1 MKANGITV
9 KVFSSLFEQHQ
20 SLKSVHVHILW
31 AWPYRRPR
39 PKLHPQN
46 NEVFIIVNHAVALA
60 LFTLGYV
67 HMPRSS
73 VEIQRQV
80 EPSARDMCCL
90 SNELTDVYINKNNE
104 QDTTL
109 FRVSLRKRAT
119 LLAQLSPLNMQTICP
134 DFSQLRE
141 AGQPEPFPGQPEI
154 GSGWLMPGYGP
165 ETS

>member
-67 HMPRSS
+67 HMPWSS

-80 EPSARDMCCL
+80 EQRHVLP
-90 SNELTDVYINKNNE
+90 V
-104 QDTTL
+104 
-109 FRVSLRKRAT
+109 
-119 LLAQLSPLNMQTICP
+119 
-134 DFSQLRE
+134 
-141 AGQPEPFPGQPEI
+141 
-154 GSGWLMPGYGP
+154 
-165 ETS
+165 

>member
-1 MKANGITV
+1 
-9 KVFSSLFEQHQ
+9 
-20 SLKSVHVHILW
+20 
-31 AWPYRRPR
+31 
-39 PKLHPQN
+39 
-46 NEVFIIVNHAVALA
+46 
-60 LFTLGYV
+60 
-67 HMPRSS
+67 
-73 VEIQRQV
+73 
-80 EPSARDMCCL
+80 MCCL

-165 ETS
+165 EFQRFSKAFRYYSQRVTTFSFTFDEPRVSCNREIKIISC